1 MRIQMAFER
10 YDIVQSN
17 KELTNLLKMF
27 TFVFITA
34 YKSFYNSYL
43 LVDRWKDFSWKTLG
57 QIPGRYT
64 MMAHWSAQ
72 TCATSASSGSH
83 SRGGRHARYTT
94 EGFSQYDHAGRQRR
108 TIVFQKWYTENCP
121 PPCHPQTVPRF
132 HQVILDLGPLHY
144 VKIYAR
150 HVRVKAGS
158 CNFQHN
164 FKLAKSYM

>member
-57 QIPGRYT
+57 
-64 MMAHWSAQ
+64 
-72 TCATSASSGSH
+72 
-83 SRGGRHARYTT
+83 
-94 EGFSQYDHAGRQRR
+94 
-108 TIVFQKWYTENCP
+108 
-121 PPCHPQTVPRF
+121 
-132 HQVILDLGPLHY
+132 
-144 VKIYAR
+144 
-150 HVRVKAGS
+150 
-158 CNFQHN
+158 
-164 FKLAKSYM
+164 